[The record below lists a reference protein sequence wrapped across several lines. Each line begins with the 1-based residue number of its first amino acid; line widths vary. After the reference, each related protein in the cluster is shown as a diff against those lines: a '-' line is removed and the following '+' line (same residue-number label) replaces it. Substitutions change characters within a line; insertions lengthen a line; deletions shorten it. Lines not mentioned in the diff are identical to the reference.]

1 MASPLTV
8 VRTRHEKQFVIIPN
22 AIAQNSRLTL
32 AARGLLTHLLSL
44 PDGYRVS
51 VSSLAEQFVEGH
63 AAINR
68 AKNEL
73 MEHGYVTQRRLNV
86 NGRWQWE
93 MSVFDTPRPATPGPE
108 TIVEPP
114 APEVEQAPEPEAEQ
128 APEPAPEQATNNP
141 EPITRKPQRGK
152 GDILERTG
160 TNTGGGRGRAPHPAH
175 SVEEP
180 SPRCARHPDGDPG
193 TPCRGCGQARE
204 RHQQWVE
211 DAARRRHEA
220 DKAWTRDWLD
230 VHHRK
235 KSPGRSR
242 QALAAAEFEAGKRQA
257 RSKYKTPTPRR
268 ARHRATV

>member
-1 MASPLTV
+1 MTSPMTV

-22 AIAQNSRLTL
+22 AIAQNRRLTF
-32 AARGLLTHLLSL
+32 AARGLLTYLLSL

-51 VSSLAEQFVEGH
+51 VRSLAEQFVEGH

-68 AKNEL
+68 MKNEL

-93 MSVFDTPRPATPGPE
+93 MTVFDTPRPTTPGPE

-114 APEVEQAPEPEAEQ
+114 APEVEQAPEP
-128 APEPAPEQATNNP
+128 APEPATHNP
-141 EPITRKPQRGK
+141 EPITRKPGCGK
-152 GDILERTG
+152 GDILKRTG
-160 TNTGGGRGRAPHPAH
+160 TNTGVGRGRAPSTNLPT
-175 SVEEP
+175 EEP

-204 RHQQWVE
+204 RHQQWV
-211 DAARRRHEA
+211 DAEARRKA
-220 DKAWTRDWLD
+220 DADRAWTQEWLD
-230 VHHRK
+230 IHNRK

-242 QALAAAEFEAGKRQA
+242 RDLAAAEFEAGKRQA
-257 RSKYKTPTPRR
+257 RNKYKTPSPRR
-268 ARHRATV
+268 VRHRATI

>member
-1 MASPLTV
+1 MTSPLTV

-22 AIAQNSRLTL
+22 AIAQNPRLTF

-51 VSSLAEQFVEGH
+51 VRSLADQFVEGH

-68 AKNEL
+68 MKNEL

-93 MSVFDTPRPATPGPE
+93 MSVFDTPRPAAPGPE

-114 APEVEQAPEPEAEQ
+114 APEVEQTPDAEAER
-128 APEPAPEQATNNP
+128 APEPAPEQATDNP
-141 EPITRKPQRGK
+141 EPITRKPGRGK
-152 GDILERTG
+152 GDILKKTERKTG
-160 TNTGGGRGRAPHPAH
+160 VGRDRAPSANLPT
-175 SVEEP
+175 EEP

-204 RHQQWVE
+204 RHQKWVE
-211 DAARRRHEA
+211 DSDRRKHEA
-220 DKAWTRDWLD
+220 DKAWTREWLD
-230 VHHRK
+230 IHHRK

-242 QALAAAEFEAGKRQA
+242 GSLAAAEFEAGKRQA
-257 RSKYKTPTPRR
+257 RDKYETHRPQR

>member
-1 MASPLTV
+1 MSSPLIV

-22 AIAQNSRLTL
+22 AIAQNRRLTF
-32 AARGLLTHLLSL
+32 AARGLLTYLLSL

-51 VSSLAEQFVEGH
+51 VKSLADQFIEGQ

-68 AKNEL
+68 MKNEL
-73 MEHGYVTQRRLNV
+73 MAHGYVTQRRFRV

-93 MSVFDTPRPATPGPE
+93 MTVFDTPRADVATPE
-108 TIVEPP
+108 DIVGTP
-114 APEVEQAPEPEAEQ
+114 
-128 APEPAPEQATNNP
+128 APEPAEESAPAEKEPAAIPEQPRHEAET
-141 EPITRKPQRGK
+141 ITHKQRHGN
-152 GDILERTG
+152 GRILERTG
-160 TNTGGGRGRAPHPAH
+160 RNTGGGRDRAPSTSLPT
-175 SVEEP
+175 EEP

-211 DAARRRHEA
+211 AADRRRHEA
-220 DKAWTRDWLD
+220 DLAWTREWLD
-230 VHHRK
+230 IHKRK

-242 QALAAAEFEAGKRQA
+242 WDLAAAEFEAGKRQA
-257 RSKYKTPTPRR
+257 RNKYKTTRPQR